1 MPHVRLPAF
10 AFALVLSW
18 VLAGGAAAAPVYP
31 PLTGRVVD
39 EAGLLSPAATA
50 RITAQLEAHE
60 KATSNQVVVAIVK
73 SLQGYEIEDYGV
85 GLARAWG
92 IGQQGRNNGVV
103 LIVAPSERRVRI
115 EVGYGLEGNLTDAIS
130 SDIIRTRITPAFRD
144 GRFEAGIQE
153 GVNGIIAAIDGAYQ
167 PMAQPEASPI
177 VPILMVL
184 AFFFLIAV
192 LHAHRRQHGGGY
204 GLGPYWGGPWGGSPG
219 GFGGRG
225 SSGGFGGGGGGFR
238 GGGGS
243 FGGGGASGRW

>member
-1 MPHVRLPAF
+1 MPRIRLAV
-10 AFALVLSW
+10 FALVFVFSSL
-18 VLAGGAAAAPVYP
+18 LAGGAAAAPVYP
-31 PLTGRVVD
+31 SLTGRVVD
-39 EAGLLSPAATA
+39 EVGLLSRAAAA
-50 RITAQLEAHE
+50 RITAQLETHE

-103 LIVAPSERRVRI
+103 LIVAPNERRLRI

-130 SDIIRTRITPAFRD
+130 SDIIRNRITPAFRD

-177 VPILMVL
+177 VPILMFL
-184 AFFFLIAV
+184 AFVFLIAI
-192 LHAHRRQHGGGY
+192 LHAHRRRQ
-204 GLGPYWGGPWGGSPG
+204 GLWYGPYWGGPWGGSTG
-219 GFGGRG
+219 GFGGGRG
-225 SSGGFGGGGGGFR
+225 SSGGFGGSGGGFR

>member
-1 MPHVRLPAF
+1 MLRIRQAALAL
-10 AFALVLSW
+10 ALVLSSL
-18 VLAGGAAAAPVYP
+18 LAGGAAAVPVYP

-39 EAGLLSPAATA
+39 EVGLLSPAAAA
-50 RITAQLEAHE
+50 RITAQLEAQE

-92 IGQQGRNNGVV
+92 IGQQGRSNGVV
-103 LIVAPSERRVRI
+103 LIVAPNERRVRI
-115 EVGYGLEGNLTDAIS
+115 EVGYGLEGTLTDAIS
-130 SDIIRTRITPAFRD
+130 SDIIRNRITPAFRD

-177 VPILMVL
+177 VPILMFL
-184 AFFFLIAV
+184 AFVFLVAI
-192 LHAHRRQHGGGY
+192 LHAHRRRR
-204 GLGPYWGGPWGGSPG
+204 GLWYGPYLGGPWGGSPG
-219 GFGGRG
+219 GFSGRG

>member
-1 MPHVRLPAF
+1 MPRVRLAVF
-10 AFALVLSW
+10 ALALVLWS
-18 VLAGGAAAAPVYP
+18 LLPGGAAAAPVYP

-39 EAGLLSPAATA
+39 EAGLLSPAAAA

-73 SLQGYEIEDYGV
+73 SLQGYEIEDYGI

-103 LIVAPSERRVRI
+103 LIVAPNERRVRI

-130 SDIIRTRITPAFRD
+130 SDIIRNRITPAFRD
-144 GRFEAGIQE
+144 SRFEAGIQE

-177 VPILMVL
+177 VPILMFL
-184 AFFFLIAV
+184 AFVFLVAI
-192 LHAHRRQHGGGY
+192 LHAHRRRR
-204 GLGPYWGGPWGGSPG
+204 GLWYGPYLGGPWGGSSG
-219 GFGGRG
+219 GFSGRG
-225 SSGGFGGGGGGFR
+225 SSGGFGGGGGGFS